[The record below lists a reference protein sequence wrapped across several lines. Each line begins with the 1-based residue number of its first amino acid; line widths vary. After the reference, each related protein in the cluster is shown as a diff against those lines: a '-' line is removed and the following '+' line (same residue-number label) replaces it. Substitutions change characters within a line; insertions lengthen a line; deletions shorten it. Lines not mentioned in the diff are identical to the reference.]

1 MLSRFKIHDDFDMYN
16 DILHYVDD
24 DTYKDAGIWPI
35 RLSDNNYCF
44 DSVDNKEIIRNLV
57 IKNVAKG
64 KE

>member
-1 MLSRFKIHDDFDMYN
+1 MLPRYKVHDDFDIYN
-16 DILHYVDD
+16 NISHYVDD
-24 DTYKDAGIWPI
+24 DTYKDVSIWPI
-35 RLSDNNYCF
+35 RLSANNYCF